1 MTSFYWW
8 NIEWSRKS
16 EIEDL
21 DSESRDIMQIDVAP
35 MGMRVRVISGTW

>member
-16 EIEDL
+16 KTEDL
-21 DSESRDIMQIDVAP
+21 DSEIRDITQIDVAP
-35 MGMRVRVISGTW
+35 IGIRVRVFSGTW